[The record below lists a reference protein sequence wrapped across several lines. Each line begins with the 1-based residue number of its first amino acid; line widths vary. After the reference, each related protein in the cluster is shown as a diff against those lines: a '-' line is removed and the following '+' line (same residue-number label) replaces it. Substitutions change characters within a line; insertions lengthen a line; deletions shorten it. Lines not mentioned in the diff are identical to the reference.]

1 MGSLI
6 LLFSVTLSVI
16 LAASFREVRH
26 RNSKM
31 LEHYVQTYS
40 LEQQTGMNAP
50 EQQTG
55 MNAPEQQ
62 TAGMSAGQQVYDLRT
77 ADRDGSWNRLPTEY
91 TWHKPVHESDRKY
104 RGSAGSW
111 QAPD

>member
-1 MGSLI
+1 MFNRSRKKIILSIMGSLI

-40 LEQQTGMNAP
+40 LEQQTGMDAP

-62 TAGMSAGQQVYDLRT
+62 TGMSA
-77 ADRDGSWNRLPTEY
+77 
-91 TWHKPVHESDRKY
+91 
-104 RGSAGSW
+104 
-111 QAPD
+111 

>member
-1 MGSLI
+1 MFNRSRKKIILSIMGSLI

-40 LEQQTGMNAP
+40 LEDERSG
-50 EQQTG
+50 G
-55 MNAPEQQ
+55 
-62 TAGMSAGQQVYDLRT
+62 
-77 ADRDGSWNRLPTEY
+77 ADRDGCFGSADCRTEY
-91 TWHKPVHESDRKY
+91 TCAQTCS
-104 RGSAGSW
+104 
-111 QAPD
+111 

>member
-1 MGSLI
+1 MFNRSRKKIILSIMGSLI

-40 LEQQTGMNAP
+40 L
-50 EQQTG
+50 
-55 MNAPEQQ
+55 
-62 TAGMSAGQQVYDLRT
+62 
-77 ADRDGSWNRLPTEY
+77 
-91 TWHKPVHESDRKY
+91 
-104 RGSAGSW
+104 
-111 QAPD
+111 

>member
-1 MGSLI
+1 MFNRSRKKIILSIMGSLI

-40 LEQQTGMNAP
+40 LVSSRPG
-50 EQQTG
+50 
-55 MNAPEQQ
+55 
-62 TAGMSAGQQVYDLRT
+62 
-77 ADRDGSWNRLPTEY
+77 
-91 TWHKPVHESDRKY
+91 
-104 RGSAGSW
+104 
-111 QAPD
+111 